1 MVNMHTLII
10 IPMMTELKEL
20 IVHNLDVLEFFDIL
34 GIELADVID
43 KFDEEIEENH
53 LALLNAV
60 S

>member
-1 MVNMHTLII
+1 MSLKALVMYA
-10 IPMMTELKEL
+10 ELKEL
-20 IVHNLDVLEFFDIL
+20 IVHNLDVLEFFDLL

-53 LALLNAV
+53 SALLNAV

>member
-1 MVNMHTLII
+1 MVNMHTLIM